1 MTREQAIKFLQCS
14 KFTDEHIKEISSAF
28 EVADGKDISE
38 VVNQAYDQGKEDGYE
53 KAKKYLLF
61 LYGQDDNILRS
72 ANKFY
77 KSTLQDAIERMR
89 FGKIEVGDEVYLL
102 DENNKKVVTEIH
114 PARYGLVATT
124 ITSSGK
130 FGESIPV
137 SQLRKTGKHY
147 DEIPKVLLMLQEE
160 N

>member
-1 MTREQAIKFLQCS
+1 MTKEQAKKFLRKRGLNDDQIN
-14 KFTDEHIKEISSAF
+14 DISSAF
-28 EVADGKDISE
+28 EVADGKEISE

-72 ANKFY
+72 ANNFY
-77 KSTLQDAIERMR
+77 KSTLQDAIESMR
-89 FGKIEVGDEVYLL
+89 FGKIEVGDEVYIL
-102 DENNKKVVTEIH
+102 DENNKRIVTEIH
-114 PARYGLVATT
+114 LARYGLVATT
-124 ITSSGK
+124 IKSNGK

-147 DEIPKVLLMLQEE
+147 DEIPKLLSMLQEE

>member
-1 MTREQAIKFLQCS
+1 MTKEQAKKFLRKRGLNDDQIN
-14 KFTDEHIKEISSAF
+14 DISSAF
-28 EVADGKDISE
+28 EVADGKEISE

-61 LYGQDDNILRS
+61 LYGQDDDIYRSVHILH
-72 ANKFY
+72 

-89 FGKIEVGDEVYLL
+89 FGKIEVGDEVYLF
-102 DENNKKVVTEIH
+102 NKNHKKVVTEIH
-114 PARYGLVATT
+114 PAKCGLVATT

-130 FGESIPV
+130 FGETIPV

-147 DEIPKVLLMLQEE
+147 DEIPKILSMLQEE